1 MRNQRTILLAVL
13 VLVAAPAAFA
23 HGGGLDRNGCH
34 TNRKTGEYHCHGAA
48 SAPAPPAPSRSTQ
61 ANASPI
67 RPASAQT
74 LLPADRNRD
83 LVRAA
88 QVLLAA
94 LGYRPTLLGS
104 LDERT
109 KSAIREF
116 QRAENIDGEVT
127 VSEYLVMRLAEKVA
141 MKCE

>member
-1 MRNQRTILLAVL
+1 MLLAIL
-13 VLVAAPAAFA
+13 VLAGVHSAFA

-34 TNRKTGEYHCHGAA
+34 TNRKTGDYHCHGAP
-48 SAPAPPAPSRSTQ
+48 SAPAPSRSTE
-61 ANASPI
+61 ARTSPI

-88 QVLLAA
+88 QVLLMA

-104 LDERT
+104 LDDRT

-116 QRAENIDGEVT
+116 QRAENIEGEVT

-141 MKCE
+141 LKCE